1 MQKINPIR
9 CSSHVELK
17 KYLNLVNEVLQDTIR
32 MVQEQDAMLFYPST
46 LELLQQTNETLQI
59 IYIHIV
65 PIEHELDD
73 DIPPSSKY
81 FPSKN

>member
-46 LELLQQTNETLQI
+46 LELLKETQETLMI
-59 IYIHIV
+59 VTNHIV
-65 PIEHELDD
+65 PELTTSLT
-73 DIPPSSKY
+73 PS
-81 FPSKN
+81 NN